1 MKKRM
6 KRLSAVSIIIIMA
19 ASLTGCRVSP
29 ALIDPVYTADAAE
42 VDPDQVAADFNDED
56 GAAEDEAPQTRQEEE
71 AQDHNAEQEQ
81 AAGLQEDGA
90 EDDAPSRAQDSSST
104 ENEDLETSGGDG
116 ESEAVSGNPEDD
128 TAENSGNGN
137 SETES
142 DGNSDGNP
150 ESGNNNGD
158 DKVPS
163 DDDDDT
169 ETYPVKDGE
178 KKTVTDASGT
188 EQTIPEDVYTVTAVG
203 AAAPIVTMV
212 GGTSRLLGTS
222 ESFVSN
228 EIGSMI
234 LAGESDTQVNVW
246 WSGDGS
252 GQISDSD
259 FQELLKASPDVCF
272 EISGEGTFSSDQI
285 AKLQELGI
293 GYLVLPRLSS
303 SGNIKQAVQIVA
315 EALETNESTGQA
327 ASVIAQNYCD
337 WVDEALSFAGKTRK
351 AETYYSLYISD
362 WREDVSYQR
371 MFDPGYDERGYIV
384 DFPES
389 SGVRNGQGQGVAT
402 ASIDVDGM
410 PFFEFWEQAGIRD
423 TLTMQLHEGNNY
435 YLGVSFIATAEGYEE
450 CTEMYIFP
458 YEHWFGLPSFSD
470 SNVFSFYE
478 NVKDQSTI
486 DTSVS
491 SLYSKHYSV
500 SWGLSTGWYTS
511 VTDDLG
517 QGDPENHLGG
527 SDRYKAIV
535 VANDYVKSM
544 ISSSPQWKAGFL
556 DGVVEQDPED
566 EFFYRGPCDIAGD
579 YDIYVNPTGLGNWAE
594 GSVESPLET
603 YWVLCKISGA
613 ISEDRLKTEVRSF
626 YSDFFG
632 ITLSDSQIND
642 LINS

>member
-1 MKKRM
+1 MRKRM
-6 KRLSAVSIIIIMA
+6 KRLSAVGITMIMA

-42 VDPDQVAADFNDED
+42 VDPDHVAADFDDEN

-90 EDDAPSRAQDSSST
+90 EDDAPSRTQDSSST
-104 ENEDLETSGGDG
+104 KNEDLETSGGDG
-116 ESEAVSGNPEDD
+116 ESEAASGNPEDD
-128 TAENSGNGN
+128 TAEDSGNGN

-222 ESFVSN
+222 ESFASN

-293 GYLVLPRLSS
+293 GYLVLPKLSS

-327 ASVIAQNYCD
+327 AGVIAQKYCD
-337 WVDEALSFAGKTRK
+337 WVDEVLADGENLRKT
-351 AETYYSLYISD
+351 EDYYTLYISE
-362 WREDVSYQR
+362 WREDVTFQR
-371 MFDPGYDERGYIV
+371 KHDPGYNEYIV

-389 SGVRNGQGQGVAT
+389 SGVVNGQGQGVAV
-402 ASIDVDGM
+402 ASADRDGIPM
-410 PFFEFWEQAGIRD
+410 FECWEQAGVYS
-423 TLTMQLHEGNNY
+423 TTEGVAHSVAPYPN
-435 YLGVSFIATAEGYEE
+435 GY
-450 CTEMYIFP
+450 TSAYVFP
-458 YEHWFGLPSFSD
+458 YGGWFGHPTFSD
-470 SNVFSFYE
+470 KSIYNHLEGAWVDDDYWTFGADNCIYLIRNGE
-478 NVKDQSTI
+478 
-486 DTSVS
+486 TSS
-491 SLYSKHYSV
+491 RWDASV
-500 SWGLSTGWYTS
+500 
-511 VTDDLG
+511 
-517 QGDPENHLGG
+517 HLGG
-527 SDRYKAIV
+527 SDRYRAIV
-535 VANDYVKSM
+535 VADDYVKSM
-544 ISSSPQWKAGFL
+544 ISSSPQWKPGFL
-556 DGVVEQDPED
+556 DVSVSLASLPTE
-566 EFFYRGPCDIAGD
+566 YAIDIAGD

>member
-1 MKKRM
+1 MGVNSLRKRM
-6 KRLSAVSIIIIMA
+6 KRLSAVGITMIMA

-42 VDPDQVAADFNDED
+42 VDPDHVAADFDDEN

-90 EDDAPSRAQDSSST
+90 EDDAPSRTQDSSST
-104 ENEDLETSGGDG
+104 KNEDLETSGGDG
-116 ESEAVSGNPEDD
+116 ESEAASGNPEDD
-128 TAENSGNGN
+128 TAEDSGNGN

-222 ESFVSN
+222 ESFASN

-293 GYLVLPRLSS
+293 GYLVLPKLSS
-303 SGNIKQAVQIVA
+303 TGNIKQAVQIVA

-327 ASVIAQNYCD
+327 AGVIAQKYCD
-337 WVDEALSFAGKTRK
+337 WVDEALSDGEKLRKT
-351 AETYYSLYISD
+351 EDYYTLYISE
-362 WREDVSYQR
+362 WMEDVTFQR
-371 MFDPGYDERGYIV
+371 IYAPGDLSAEWILIV

-389 SGVRNGQGQGVAT
+389 SGVVNGQGQGVAV
-402 ASIDVDGM
+402 ASADRDGV
-410 PFFEFWEQAGIRD
+410 PFFELWEQAGVYD
-423 TLTMQLHEGNNY
+423 TGTGEIPNAY
-435 YLGVSFIATAEGYEE
+435 TAGYKS
-450 CTEMYIFP
+450 MYVFP
-458 YEHWFGLPSFSD
+458 YAGWFGGVTYSDKSIYNFFEDPHYNADPDEDFGNYFS
-470 SNVFSFYE
+470 N
-478 NVKDQSTI
+478 NTG
-486 DTSVS
+486 
-491 SLYSKHYSV
+491 
-500 SWGLSTGWYTS
+500 SWGLHWPG
-511 VTDDLG
+511 LKMG
-517 QGDPENHLGG
+517 QVQSGEYHLGG
-527 SDRYKAIV
+527 SDRFGAIV
-535 VANDYVKSM
+535 VADDYVKSM
-544 ISSSPQWKAGFL
+544 ISSSPQWKPGFL
-556 DGVVEQDPED
+556 DVSVSLASLPTE
-566 EFFYRGPCDIAGD
+566 YAIDIAGD